1 MTTLADINQTLT
13 VQNAL
18 QLETRNRVSELGG
31 SFNKFFKMITDASGD
46 DLEKQAEEQRQAAQ
60 VKDQTQRTE
69 VKSSGGFFD
78 FDVGNLLP
86 FASGLMGALLKRG
99 LPAALGVILA
109 DEVGKFIG
117 DLTGSKLFA
126 NVAEWGTIGG
136 AAGFLLG
143 GPMGGLMG
151 AAIGAIFSDASRTKI
166 AEILSSI
173 FDKEIKATDT
183 ETLVAAG
190 IGSAMV
196 LLIPTIFKKML
207 PLILSPT
214 GLLVLG
220 VAAITGAAIKYFTDD
235 DFRKGVDKYLDP
247 LREKIDELF
256 TGILDSATNY
266 IDELFPD
273 LVTTKAEKKKIDKK
287 LSETDAGRDMLA
299 KQEAAEK
306 DLAQFET
313 DQASLQKAG
322 AGGSFEKRI
331 KQLRE
336 WAENQGF
343 NLDEL
348 KASSG
353 IKLSSIE
360 DPFTLFNELNQILL
374 KRRDSAKEVL
384 EPIEQERKAIERQL
398 SYESGL
404 DGASEADI
412 NTKIKATEAQLKMA
426 QRPNEKK
433 IYEDRLE
440 VLKKQK
446 LNLSKATP
454 SLPASDIS
462 AATRAAQPP
471 GIGPP
476 PIIDASS
483 KTTNIGGG
491 TTYAGETRPSTLNE
505 RVYGTG
511 FVDAVP

>member
-1 MTTLADINQTLT
+1 MTTLADINNTLEKQTHIQT
-13 VQNAL
+13 VTSYRIDTLA
-18 QLETRNRVSELGG
+18 G
-31 SFNKFFKMITDASGD
+31 SFDDFFKMVTDASGD
-46 DLEKQAEEQRQAAQ
+46 DLEKEREDQQQAAK
-60 VKDQTQRTE
+60 VKDQAQRTE
-69 VKSSGGFFD
+69 AKGGGGFFD

-86 FASGLMGALLKRG
+86 FASGLLGALLKRG

-126 NVAEWGTIGG
+126 NVAEWGMIGG

-247 LREKIDELF
+247 LREKIDALF
-256 TGILDSATNY
+256 AGILDSATDF
-266 IDELFPD
+266 IDEIFPD
-273 LVTTKAEKKKIDKK
+273 LVTTKEEKKKIDKK
-287 LSETDAGRDMLA
+287 LSETEAGRDMLA

-322 AGGSFEKRI
+322 VGSSFEKRI

-336 WAENQGF
+336 WAENQGL

-404 DGASEADI
+404 DDASEADI

-471 GIGPP
+471 GIGAP

>member
-1 MTTLADINQTLT
+1 MTTLADINNTLEKQTNIQTITSYRIDTL
-13 VQNAL
+13 A
-18 QLETRNRVSELGG
+18 G
-31 SFNKFFKMITDASGD
+31 SFNDFFKMVTDASGD
-46 DLEKQAEEQRQAAQ
+46 DLEKEREQRQEAAK
-60 VKDQTQRTE
+60 VKDQVQRTE
-69 VKSSGGFFD
+69 TKSGGFFD

-86 FASGLMGALLKRG
+86 FASGLLGALLKRG

-109 DEVGKFIG
+109 DEVGQFIEK
-117 DLTGSKLFA
+117 LTGSKLFA

-143 GPMGGLMG
+143 GPTGGLMG
-151 AAIGAIFSDASRTKI
+151 AAIGAIFSDTSRTKI

-247 LREKIDELF
+247 LRQKIDALF
-256 TGILDSATNY
+256 AGILDSATDF
-266 IDELFPD
+266 IDEIFPD

-287 LSETDAGRDMLA
+287 LSETDAGRELLA
-299 KQEAAEK
+299 KQQAAEK
-306 DLAQFET
+306 TIAEVKVDKESLAIAAQGF
-313 DQASLQKAG
+313 
-322 AGGSFEKRI
+322 GSEKRI
-331 KQLRE
+331 KQMRD
-336 WAENQGF
+336 WAGEQGM

-348 KASSG
+348 KAASG

-360 DPFTLFNELNQILL
+360 DPTMLRLALEDQLNR
-374 KRRDSAKEVL
+374 KRDAAQFVL
-384 EPIEQERKAIERQL
+384 DPIEQERKSIERQL
-398 SYESGL
+398 SYGEGREGESKAEI
-404 DGASEADI
+404 DKRI
-412 NTKIKATEAQLKMA
+412 KILEAQLKTSKTSE
-426 QRPNEKK
+426 EKQ
-433 IYEDRLE
+433 IFEDRLE
-440 VLKKQK
+440 ILKKQK

-462 AATRAAQPP
+462 AATRSAQPP
-471 GIGPP
+471 GIGTP
-476 PIIDASS
+476 PIVDASS
-483 KTTNIGGG
+483 KVTNIGGG
-491 TTYAGETRPSTLNE
+491 ITYVGETRPSTSNG
-505 RVYGTG
+505 RASSYGFDWGT
-511 FVDAVP
+511 AP

>member
-1 MTTLADINQTLT
+1 
-13 VQNAL
+13 
-18 QLETRNRVSELGG
+18 
-31 SFNKFFKMITDASGD
+31 
-46 DLEKQAEEQRQAAQ
+46 
-60 VKDQTQRTE
+60 
-69 VKSSGGFFD
+69 
-78 FDVGNLLP
+78 
-86 FASGLMGALLKRG
+86 
-99 LPAALGVILA
+99 
-109 DEVGKFIG
+109 
-117 DLTGSKLFA
+117 
-126 NVAEWGTIGG
+126 
-136 AAGFLLG
+136 
-143 GPMGGLMG
+143 
-151 AAIGAIFSDASRTKI
+151 
-166 AEILSSI
+166 
-173 FDKEIKATDT
+173 
-183 ETLVAAG
+183 
-190 IGSAMV
+190 
-196 LLIPTIFKKML
+196 
-207 PLILSPT
+207 
-214 GLLVLG
+214 VLG

-471 GIGPP
+471 GIGAP

-511 FVDAVP
+511 FVDTAP